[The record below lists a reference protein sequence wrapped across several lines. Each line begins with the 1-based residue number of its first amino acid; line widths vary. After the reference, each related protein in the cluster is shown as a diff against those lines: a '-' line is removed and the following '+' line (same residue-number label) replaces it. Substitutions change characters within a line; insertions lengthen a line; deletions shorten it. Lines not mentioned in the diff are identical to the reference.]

1 MGLPGMSEL
10 LTELKPV
17 QKPPLNIQ
25 MDTRVV
31 DAILDSFIVR
41 DDKIR
46 KVLIN
51 GTPANHLK
59 TEFER
64 RIEDR
69 YLDGIIRTEI
79 LNRIL
84 YLKK

>member
-1 MGLPGMSEL
+1 MSEL

-17 QKPPLNIQ
+17 QKTPPKTQ
-25 MDTRVV
+25 TDTRIV

-46 KVLIN
+46 KVLID
-51 GTPANHLK
+51 GTQANHLK